1 MNFPFRRGRCNLV
14 DLRVPSHSDH
24 AGLGRESHQRG
35 QQRVCNHV
43 SINPAGRYKSQEGD
57 GGVRGGQSCQ
67 NGTELSPAV
76 ADTGTLSTT
85 WNVVA
90 SMTTMLPATS
100 LPDVL
105 LVVMVMTSP
114 TMRLQR
120 QHTAMPSER
129 SGALMGSLSSSH
141 LSTVPSLSSHVGYER
156 ETL

>member
-1 MNFPFRRGRCNLV
+1 MDAAIWLILGCHRTRITPAWEERATSGVSSEFAIMSALIRRAGVSRRG
-14 DLRVPSHSDH
+14 
-24 AGLGRESHQRG
+24 
-35 QQRVCNHV
+35 
-43 SINPAGRYKSQEGD
+43 I
-57 GGVRGGQSCQ
+57 RGGQSCQ